1 MNILL
6 EAMHKIDD
14 TSNQIANII
23 RTIDDISFQTNI
35 LALNAAVEAAR
46 AGEAG
51 KGFAVVADEVR
62 NLAGK
67 VAQAASD
74 TTELI
79 SDSIKAVEDGTAIA
93 NETAQTLSL
102 IVETTTQTTALIADI
117 STACEE
123 QANAISQISTGVD
136 QISSVVQTNSATS
149 EECAASAEELSS
161 QASILDG
168 MVSKFKL
175 DNNVLNNK
183 VDAETPAPD
192 IASEAKP
199 IITDLGEKE
208 KAKADIGKHNE
219 KTAAGIKTNK
229 EPIRK
234 GKTAELS
241 SVQIKPVESE
251 KPAVSEKKTKNDE
264 NVKTSVKENR
274 IKSAAAKPAV
284 PEKKTK
290 NDENAKTSVKENRIK
305 SADTKPVDKPANS
318 SIKPIA
324 ADFTAEKKTQTK
336 QQDKPAENKK
346 LKASD
351 ITHVDTA
358 VQTNVEFKEDVND
371 KY

>member
-1 MNILL
+1 MKKRNRKRKL
-6 EAMHKIDD
+6 
-14 TSNQIANII
+14 TRSQ
-23 RTIDDISFQTNI
+23 
-35 LALNAAVEAAR
+35 
-46 AGEAG
+46 
-51 KGFAVVADEVR
+51 KG
-62 NLAGK
+62 
-67 VAQAASD
+67 
-74 TTELI
+74 I
-79 SDSIKAVEDGTAIA
+79 
-93 NETAQTLSL
+93 SL
-102 IVETTTQTTALIADI
+102 IALTTTILVLAIVTSIVVYNSKNNIMIKQYKKLENDI
-117 STACEE
+117 
-123 QANAISQISTGVD
+123 D
-136 QISSVVQTNSATS
+136 
-149 EECAASAEELSS
+149 
-161 QASILDG
+161 
-168 MVSKFKL
+168 
-175 DNNVLNNK
+175 VLNNK

-234 GKTAELS
+234 DKTAELS

-251 KPAVSEKKTKNDE
+251 KPAVPEKKSKNDE
-264 NVKTSVKENR
+264 NV
-274 IKSAAAKPAV
+274 
-284 PEKKTK
+284 
-290 NDENAKTSVKENRIK
+290 KTSVKENRIK

-351 ITHVDTA
+351 ITHFDTA